1 MKRKKT
7 ASKKPGRT
15 AAAKLSAKAAKPAAK
30 RAVKRANGNGQ
41 SKEPIG
47 HVIERPNGFYV
58 QAPSGEESGPFRT
71 LAEAEAELLAA
82 EVTEPDIEAGDLQEA
97 ESDIGVNEWIDPET
111 GGPAE
116 DNVPRI
122 EDH

>member
-7 ASKKPGRT
+7 AAKTGKKVRNT
-15 AAAKLSAKAAKPAAK
+15 SAAKSAPKSGA
-30 RAVKRANGNGQ
+30 RRGNGEA
-41 SKEPIG
+41 KEPIG

-58 QAPSGEESGPFRT
+58 QAPSGEESGPYRT

-116 DNVPRI
+116 DSVPRI

>member
-1 MKRKKT
+1 MKRNKA
-7 ASKKPGRT
+7 ASKKPGVKS
-15 AAAKLSAKAAKPAAK
+15 AAKRPAKAAKRAA
-30 RAVKRANGNGQ
+30 RRGNGNGQ
-41 SKEPIG
+41 SKEPLG

-58 QAPSGEESGPFRT
+58 QAPSGEESGPYRT

-116 DNVPRI
+116 DSVPRI

>member
-7 ASKKPGRT
+7 AAKKPR
-15 AAAKLSAKAAKPAAK
+15 KAAVKVAAK
-30 RAVKRANGNGQ
+30 RTARGNGAA
-41 SKEPIG
+41 KENLG
-47 HVIERPNGFYV
+47 HVIERPDGFYV
-58 QAPSGEESGPFRT
+58 QAPSGEESGPYAT

-116 DNVPRI
+116 DSVPRI

>member
-1 MKRKKT
+1 MKRRKT

-15 AAAKLSAKAAKPAAK
+15 SAAKRSAKSAKPAAK
-30 RAVKRANGNGQ
+30 RAVKRANGQ
-41 SKEPIG
+41 SKEAVG

-58 QAPSGEESGPFRT
+58 QAPSGEESGPYRT
-71 LAEAEAELLAA
+71 LAEAETELLAVEA
-82 EVTEPDIEAGDLQEA
+82 AEPDIEAGDLQEA

-116 DNVPRI
+116 DSVPRI